1 MPIVIL
7 ISATIGS
14 ISVLASTPLDSLALK
29 ADSLHE
35 KGTFLINCYQYDSAL
50 ICLSDETLLR
60 DSLNDSLGLVDALS
74 ALSWVLTL
82 SSEYDSALVVA
93 GNGLLVSSTLLGE
106 NDTLTAR
113 LHSLVGKAYA
123 GLNRYEPA
131 INHLQTSLVIRLGAL
146 GERHRRVAD
155 AYYDL
160 GVYEFQFAHF
170 DEALEKLYSAARIYA
185 EIDTLEAAR
194 SWQWIAAA
202 WGAKGRLA
210 MMDTA
215 SEKSINLAV
224 ESRGNT
230 SPELISFYG
239 FAGQLYAGL
248 GFEEKALLYRLKA
261 YELAAQAGEPWWY
274 ALASNDLASTYLEL
288 GELEKADSLASEA
301 LAIFSEVFGE
311 ESPRVWAY
319 YSLLGE
325 IKLKEGNEDE
335 GLRLMTKA
343 VNRLRELPEGAHPQ
357 ILASS
362 LDDLASAYRQSG
374 DYEQAVIYYEEALR
388 IWEKSPVGT
397 GLGAAETMDGLGIT
411 YLESDEPLKAI
422 GYLKTSLGIH
432 EKNSALA
439 PVALAESYAH
449 LAKAEASLGEYDLA
463 LEDAR
468 KAVELFEKS
477 GLRIGREYEKSYA
490 TMHKEIY
497 EEYINLL
504 IKKGRFEEAFQVIER
519 SKVKQLQ
526 VSLEEKNL
534 SLGEDSLMNKIYES
548 HELSLEEKLLAEQLL
563 EEQSKDSTDQAS
575 ERIASLSRL
584 LAETKAEFF
593 RVVSEI
599 KTDPDYA
606 FTVTVDPVLFASLRQ
621 ELPHGQKLLMTYP
634 AENELYLFLVSDSGY
649 EARCFDIT
657 KDSVSTLVENCRRL
671 CFDNAVRL
679 IKGKNISN
687 WDWNSKGD
695 EFYET
700 QVKPFRDVL
709 TTLYDLMIRPFEASL
724 VDASVI
730 TFIPSG
736 ELYYVPFSALA
747 FEEADSLHFL
757 CEIMNINVLTSAE
770 LLKCIQRRS
779 TAASTAPDTL
789 LLVGNPEGVNLPET
803 SIETQA
809 IGLAYPGSILLS
821 GANATENAVTYSCAE
836 AKVLHLATHCRLNP
850 ISPWESYIQLAPS
863 DGSDGRWTTTEIS
876 GQEWKRMELVTLS
889 ACETAVGA
897 DRPGLEWESMA
908 KAFSLA
914 MEGPPSIVAT
924 LWPVYDPSTKD
935 FMVSFYDAL
944 KNNSKA
950 EALRKS
956 QVKFIK
962 SGHYSHPFFWA
973 PFILI
978 GEWR

>member
-1 MPIVIL
+1 M
-7 ISATIGS
+7 
-14 ISVLASTPLDSLALK
+14 
-29 ADSLHE
+29 
-35 KGTFLINCYQYDSAL
+35 
-50 ICLSDETLLR
+50 LR
-60 DSLNDSLGLVDALS
+60 DSLSDSLGLLDAVS
-74 ALSWVLTL
+74 ALSWVLIL
-82 SSEYDSALVVA
+82 SSQYDSALTVA
-93 GNGLLVSSTLLGE
+93 ESGLSVAKAKPGE

-113 LHSLVGKAYA
+113 IHSLVGKAYA
-123 GLNRYEPA
+123 GLNRYGPA
-131 INHLQTSLVIRLGAL
+131 MDHLKTSLVIRLGAL

-170 DEALEKLYSAARIYA
+170 DEALEKLYSAARIYT
-185 EIDTLEAAR
+185 EFDTLEAAR

-215 SEKSINLAV
+215 SEKSINLAL
-224 ESRGNT
+224 ESRGDT

-248 GFEEKALLYRLKA
+248 GFEEQARLYRSRA
-261 YELAAQAGEPWWY
+261 YELAVQAGEPWWF
-274 ALASNDLASTYLEL
+274 ALASCDLASTYLEL
-288 GELEKADSLASEA
+288 GELEKADSLASGA
-301 LAIFSEVFGE
+301 LDMFIEVFGE

-325 IKLKEGNEDE
+325 IKLKKGNTEE
-335 GLRLMTKA
+335 GLELMTKA
-343 VNRLRELPEGAHPQ
+343 VSRLRELPEGAHPQ
-357 ILASS
+357 MLASS

-374 DYEQAVIYYEEALR
+374 NYEQAVIYYEEALG
-388 IWEKSPVGT
+388 IWDQSPVGT

-411 YLESDEPLKAI
+411 FLESGEPMKAV
-422 GYLKTSLGIH
+422 GYLKTSLAIH

-449 LAKAEASLGEYDLA
+449 LARAEAELGKRDSA

-477 GLRIGREYEKSYA
+477 SLRIGSQYVKSYA
-490 TMHKEIY
+490 AMHKEIY

-504 IKKGRFEEAFQVIER
+504 VKKGRFEEAFQVIER
-519 SKVKQLQ
+519 SKLKQLQ

-534 SLGEDSLMNKIYES
+534 ALGEDSLMNKINES
-548 HELSLEEKLLAEQLL
+548 HELSLEERLLAEQLL
-563 EEQSKDSTDQAS
+563 EEQSKDSTEQAS
-575 ERIASLSRL
+575 ERIANLSRL

-649 EARCFDIT
+649 EARCVDIT
-657 KDSVSTLVENCRRL
+657 KDSVSALVKKCRYL
-671 CFDNAVRL
+671 CFDNGVRL
-679 IKGKNISN
+679 IREKEISLWN
-687 WDWNSKGD
+687 WNSSSD
-695 EFYET
+695 SFYITE
-700 QVKPFRDVL
+700 VKPFKDVL
-709 TTLYDLMIRPFEASL
+709 TCLYDLIIRPFEASL
-724 VDASVI
+724 ADASI
-730 TFIPSG
+730 LTFIPSG
-736 ELYYVPFSALA
+736 ELYYLPYGALA
-747 FEEADSLHFL
+747 FEEGNSLHFL
-757 CEIMNINVLTSAE
+757 CERMNLNVLTSAE

-779 TAASTAPDTL
+779 TAVSTAPDTL
-789 LLVGNPEGVNLPET
+789 LLVGDPEGVNLPE
-803 SIETQA
+803 SAIETQA
-809 IGLAYPGSILLS
+809 IGIAYPGSILLS
-821 GANATENAVTYSCAE
+821 GTSATESAVTDSCSD

-850 ISPWESYIQLAPS
+850 KSPWESYIQLAPS

-944 KNNSKA
+944 KNNSKT
-950 EALRKS
+950 EALRKA
-956 QVKFIK
+956 QIEFIR
-962 SGHYSHPFFWA
+962 SSHYSHPFFWA